1 MTKDHLKA
9 ILAGK
14 KQLLKKADV
23 NYVTVTKYDEISVKA
38 MWPMLKKDPV
48 FMSYFPDKLPKG
60 KGPPREY
67 FFNILNTLHPKYL
80 QQMMA
85 HANKQR
91 MTAEGEGMQ
100 RESIKMSQY
109 WEE

>member
-48 FMSYFPDKLPKG
+48 FMSYFPDKYAKG
-60 KGPPREY
+60 KNPPRDY
-67 FFNILNTLHPKYL
+67 FFNVLNTLQPDYFK
-80 QQMMA
+80 QVID
-85 HANKQR
+85 HANKER
-91 MTAEGEGMQ
+91 MTGEGEKMKA
-100 RESIKMSQY
+100 ESI
-109 WEE
+109 

>member
-38 MWPMLKKDPV
+38 MFPMFKKDPV
-48 FMSYFPDKLPKG
+48 FMSYFPDKYPKG
-60 KGPPREY
+60 KNPPREY
-67 FFNILNTLHPKYL
+67 FFNVLNTLQPDYF
-80 QQMMA
+80 A
-85 HANKQR
+85 
-91 MTAEGEGMQ
+91 
-100 RESIKMSQY
+100 
-109 WEE
+109 

>member
-48 FMSYFPDKLPKG
+48 FMSYFFDKYAKG
-60 KGPPREY
+60 KNPPREY
-67 FFNILNTLHPKYL
+67 FFNVLNTLQPDYL
-80 QQMMA
+80 A
-85 HANKQR
+85 
-91 MTAEGEGMQ
+91 
-100 RESIKMSQY
+100 
-109 WEE
+109 